1 MLRLPPDKTE
11 KLVRGIC
18 IKSSKAITTVCS
30 VIPRGKDNPMRSV
43 HEKRVPMIP
52 VNKRPDRQVNMI
64 PDTTNMMVT
73 VLGAW
78 AIRREA
84 LFVLPRSRD
93 IRIRDR

>member
-1 MLRLPPDKTE
+1 
-11 KLVRGIC
+11 
-18 IKSSKAITTVCS
+18 
-30 VIPRGKDNPMRSV
+30 MRSV

-52 VNKRPDRQVNMI
+52 VNNRPDKQVNMI
-64 PDTTNMMVT
+64 PDTTNLMVT

>member
-1 MLRLPPDKTE
+1 MLR
-11 KLVRGIC
+11 
-18 IKSSKAITTVCS
+18 TVCS

-73 VLGAW
+73 VLDAW
-78 AIRREA
+78 AIRHEE
-84 LFVLPRSRD
+84 LFVQPRSRG